1 MGTRPLCLSSTAA
14 LIGLLAM
21 PAFSPPTAAL
31 TSAEVI
37 DSANVHPNV
46 GSIMV
51 WRDANNPL
59 GLPGGLTG
67 QVTAVLIHPQTLLTA
82 GHFAARFEGAA
93 SGGQLPPWVRVV
105 VSFAPNALNESTWSD
120 INRVLGTCV
129 AHPSFP
135 RPCTPQS
142 CPFDDID
149 GKYEPGISDVGLCFL
164 DQHVPGIHPAKLA
177 NRSLDDDDVAG
188 TRMTIVGYGT
198 TAPPPG
204 GPNDTSLYD
213 GIRRW
218 GTSTVDQ
225 VVDQN
230 WVTFN
235 RDPVTVCYG
244 DSGAPTFFNGRVVAI
259 ASDGAADCA
268 SADVRARVDSKDVRN
283 WIKTQI
289 DLRFPF

>member
-1 MGTRPLCLSSTAA
+1 MARFRVSSTAA
-14 LIGLLAM
+14 LIGVLAVTM
-21 PAFSPPTAAL
+21 LNRPTAAL
-31 TSAEVI
+31 TGAKAI
-37 DSANVHPNV
+37 DSANAVPYV
-46 GSIMV
+46 GAIMI

-59 GLPGGLTG
+59 GLPGGLATYVTG
-67 QVTAVLIHPQTLLTA
+67 VLIHPQTILTA
-82 GHFAARFEGAA
+82 GHFTARVEGASA
-93 SGGQLPPWVRVV
+93 AGQLPPWNRIVA
-105 VSFAPNALNESTWSD
+105 SFAPDAFDQSTWID
-120 INRVLGTCV
+120 LNRALGTCV

-149 GKYEPGISDVGLCFL
+149 GQYEPGISDVGLCFL
-164 DQHVPGIHPAKLA
+164 DEPIPGIRPAKLA
-177 NRSLDDDDVAG
+177 NGRLDHKRIPG

-204 GPNDTSLYD
+204 GPADTSNYD
-213 GIRRW
+213 GLRRW

-225 VVDQN
+225 VVDEN

-235 RDPVTVCYG
+235 RDPVTVCFG
-244 DSGAPTFFNGRVVAI
+244 DSGAPTFFKGRVVAI

-283 WIKTQI
+283 WIKSQI
-289 DLRFPF
+289 DHRFPF

>member
-1 MGTRPLCLSSTAA
+1 MGRLSLSSAAA
-14 LIGLLAM
+14 LMSILVILA
-21 PAFSPPTAAL
+21 FNRPTTAL
-31 TSAEVI
+31 TSAEAV
-37 DSANVHPNV
+37 DAANDFPNV

-51 WRDANNPL
+51 WRDANNPP

-93 SGGQLPPWVRVV
+93 SGGQLPPWVRPV
-105 VSFAPNALNESTWSD
+105 VSFAPNARVESTWID
-120 INRVLGTCV
+120 LNRALGTCI

-149 GKYEPGISDVGLCFL
+149 GQYEPGISDVGLCFL
-164 DQHVPGIHPAKLA
+164 DQPIVGIRPAKLA
-177 NRSLDDDDVAG
+177 NRSLDDDGVAG

-213 GIRRW
+213 GLRRW
-218 GTSTVDQ
+218 GTSSVDQ
-225 VVDQN
+225 VVDQL

-244 DSGAPTFFNGRVVAI
+244 DSGAPTFLDGRVVAI
-259 ASDGAADCA
+259 ASDGAADCL
-268 SADVRARVDSKDVRN
+268 SADVRARVDSKEVRT
-283 WIKTQI
+283 WIKSEI
-289 DLRFPF
+289 DRRFPF

>member
-1 MGTRPLCLSSTAA
+1 MGRLCLSSTAA
-14 LIGLLAM
+14 LISILAI
-21 PAFSPPTAAL
+21 PAFNRPTAAL
-31 TSAEVI
+31 TSAEAI
-37 DSANVHPNV
+37 DSANAHPNV
-46 GSIMV
+46 GVIMV

-59 GLPGGLTG
+59 GLPGGLATY
-67 QVTAVLIHPQTLLTA
+67 VTAVLIHPQTLLTA
-82 GHFAARFEGAA
+82 GHFAARLESVAA
-93 SGGQLPPWVRVV
+93 AGQLPPWLRVV
-105 VSFAPNALNESTWSD
+105 ASFAPNAFDQSTW
-120 INRVLGTCV
+120 IELNRALGTCF

-149 GKYEPGISDVGLCFL
+149 GQYEPGISDVGLCFL
-164 DQHVPGIHPAKLA
+164 DQPVLGIHPAKLA
-177 NRSLDDDDVAG
+177 NRSLDDQGVAG

-204 GPNDTSLYD
+204 GPADTSNFE

-218 GTSTVDQ
+218 GTSTVDR

-235 RDPVTVCYG
+235 RDPVTVCFG

-268 SADVRARVDSKDVRN
+268 SADVRARVDSKEVRK
-283 WIKTQI
+283 WIKSQI